1 MGQNLVL
8 DDGRVVVDK
17 NFLDSHGRHLGGERK
32 MYATSTRRDTG
43 ATSQRLSSKKQCR
56 VCVSLNTLH

>member
-43 ATSQRLSSKKQCR
+43 AFC
-56 VCVSLNTLH
+56 LHISHFPKAFI